1 MQQSRDRGVSRPM
14 TPEETPLAL
23 APEADR
29 PTSDGPDEGTA
40 APATAGTAAPN
51 LAHPSRRTTRVV
63 AVLFAMFLLLLG
75 EIALT
80 GSPAPVDA
88 AYPHSLRAVTGE
100 GCGGG

>member
-1 MQQSRDRGVSRPM
+1 M
-14 TPEETPLAL
+14 TADETAL
-23 APEADR
+23 ARNREAAR
-29 PTSDGPDEGTA
+29 PTSEGAAGSAAAAATA
-40 APATAGTAAPN
+40 AAATAGAAAAAPN
-51 LAHPSRRTTRVV
+51 PAHASRRTTRVV
-63 AVLFAMFLLLLG
+63 ALLFGMFLLLLG

>member
-1 MQQSRDRGVSRPM
+1 
-14 TPEETPLAL
+14 
-23 APEADR
+23 
-29 PTSDGPDEGTA
+29 
-40 APATAGTAAPN
+40 
-51 LAHPSRRTTRVV
+51 V